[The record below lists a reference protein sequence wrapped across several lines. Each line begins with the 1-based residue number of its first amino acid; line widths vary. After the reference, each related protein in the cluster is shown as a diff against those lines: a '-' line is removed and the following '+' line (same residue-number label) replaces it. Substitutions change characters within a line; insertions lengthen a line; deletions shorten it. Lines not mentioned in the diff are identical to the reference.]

1 MSHEER
7 LNNIKQ
13 EIEKAKTQ
21 RAKWEHELET
31 THATLAKLTT
41 ELSQKFGVTTVEQA
55 KDLLIELNSELSKG
69 LTETERLLERLR
81 NDS

>member
-13 EIEKAKTQ
+13 EIERAKTQ
-21 RAKWEHELET
+21 RTKWEHELET
-31 THATLAKLTT
+31 THVALAKLTT
-41 ELSQKFGVTTVEQA
+41 ELNQKFGVTTVEQA